1 MMSEIDLWPPRTQVG
16 TCMYEQTDRRTH
28 VHIIH
33 MYSHAH
39 THASTHTCYHTYVH
53 TYMRA
58 YTPTHAQAHA
68 LTCTHAHTQ
77 RKGTSTGRISQ

>member
-1 MMSEIDLWPPRTQVG
+1 MSEIDLWPPQTQVG

-39 THASTHTCYHTYVH
+39 THASTHTHHAHMMYVH
-53 TYMRA
+53 TSPSNIPMLRFHFY
-58 YTPTHAQAHA
+58 PNHNVCQ
-68 LTCTHAHTQ
+68 
-77 RKGTSTGRISQ
+77 